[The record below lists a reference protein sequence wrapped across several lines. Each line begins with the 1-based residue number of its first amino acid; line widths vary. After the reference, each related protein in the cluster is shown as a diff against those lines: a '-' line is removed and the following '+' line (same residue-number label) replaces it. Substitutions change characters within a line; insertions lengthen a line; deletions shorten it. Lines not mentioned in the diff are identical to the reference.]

1 MTMSLSIDVLRKSL
15 PDKYKA
21 TVSQE
26 LLDTINDTLDDPDL
40 FETYRDNF
48 ISYTSVLND
57 GRFKVTDYLNA
68 VKYCTQKL
76 MGKTNTDAYMVTFPD
91 RYQSMLNRGLSSK
104 DMSSIISVYNKSKL
118 VNNILEQSLI
128 PSWVINQD
136 LYQKAINIQADLMM
150 TASSEKVRSDAANSL
165 LTHLKPPETKKVELD
180 IGLKQGNEIDQLR
193 DVLAQ
198 LTSQQRQMIQT
209 GVVTATETAEYKL
222 IGKVIDHGEL
232 D

>member
-1 MTMSLSIDVLRKSL
+1 
-15 PDKYKA
+15 
-21 TVSQE
+21 
-26 LLDTINDTLDDPDL
+26 
-40 FETYRDNF
+40 
-48 ISYTSVLND
+48 
-57 GRFKVTDYLNA
+57 
-68 VKYCTQKL
+68 
-76 MGKTNTDAYMVTFPD
+76 MGKTNADAYMITFPD

-118 VNNILEQSLI
+118 VNSILEQSLI

>member
-1 MTMSLSIDVLRKSL
+1 MSLSIDILRKSL

-76 MGKTNTDAYMVTFPD
+76 MGKTNADAYMITFPD

-118 VNNILEQSLI
+118 VNSILEQSLI

-180 IGLKQGNEIDQLR
+180 IGLKQGSEVDSLR
-193 DVLAQ
+193 SIIAELAGE
-198 LTSQQRQMIQT
+198 RKRMIEA
-209 GVVTATETAEYKL
+209 GVVSVEETAEAKL
-222 IGKVIDHGEL
+222 VGQVIEHDPTN
-232 D
+232 

>member
-1 MTMSLSIDVLRKSL
+1 MSLSIDVLRKSL

-76 MGKTNTDAYMVTFPD
+76 MGKTNVDAYMVTFPD